1 MTMFTN
7 GYSSLQIPEDFEP
20 VATKEEFNDLYLV
33 NTKIP
38 MSIKFSTTPT
48 LVGLPEIMDGIEQN
62 LKNNDKIEV
71 VNSDFITI
79 NDQIYY
85 MIVSSFSD
93 GENEIRRNE
102 FLYVED
108 SNLYIFE
115 FTYPYADRELDDFY
129 LNIIRSLKISVPKY
143 IVEDGNYIISSPFLS
158 TYSALPILI
167 LILSLLG
174 LLLISPTLGCA
185 SSGSGDFLL
194 LKTLR
199 VFSFLNLC
207 SSVS

>member
-7 GYSSLQIPEDFEP
+7 GFSTLQMPKDFEP
-20 VATKEEFNDLYLV
+20 INAKDEFTELYLV

-48 LVGLPEIMDGIEQN
+48 LVGLPDIRADIE
-62 LKNNDKIEV
+62 KNIKTNDKI
-71 VNSDFITI
+71 NLIHSDFIAI
-79 NDQIYY
+79 NDDIYY

-93 GENEIRRNE
+93 GENQIRRNE

-108 SNLYIFE
+108 NNLYIFE

-143 IVEDGNYIISSPFLS
+143 IVENGEYRINHE
-158 TYSALPILI
+158 
-167 LILSLLG
+167 
-174 LLLISPTLGCA
+174 
-185 SSGSGDFLL
+185 
-194 LKTLR
+194 
-199 VFSFLNLC
+199 
-207 SSVS
+207 

>member
-7 GYSSLQIPEDFEP
+7 GYSTLQMPKDFEP
-20 VATKEEFNDLYLV
+20 INAKDQFTELYLV

-48 LVGLPEIMDGIEQN
+48 LVGLPDIRADIEKN
-62 LKNNDKIEV
+62 LENNDRI
-71 VNSDFITI
+71 NLIQSDFLAI
-79 NDQIYY
+79 NEDIYY

-93 GENEIRRNE
+93 GENEVRRNE

-108 SNLYIFE
+108 DNLYIFE

-143 IVEDGNYIISSPFLS
+143 IVENGEYRINN
-158 TYSALPILI
+158 
-167 LILSLLG
+167 
-174 LLLISPTLGCA
+174 
-185 SSGSGDFLL
+185 
-194 LKTLR
+194 K
-199 VFSFLNLC
+199 
-207 SSVS
+207 

>member
-7 GYSSLQIPEDFEP
+7 GFSTLQMPEDFEP
-20 VATKEEFNDLYLV
+20 INAKDQFTDLYLV

-48 LVGLPEIMDGIEQN
+48 LVGLPDIRADIEKN
-62 LKNNDKIEV
+62 FENNDKI
-71 VNSDFITI
+71 NLIQSDFIAI
-79 NDQIYY
+79 NEDIYY
-85 MIVSSFSD
+85 MIVSSFAD

-129 LNIIRSLKISVPKY
+129 LNIIRSLKIIVPKY
-143 IVEDGNYIISSPFLS
+143 IIENGEYKINHE
-158 TYSALPILI
+158 
-167 LILSLLG
+167 
-174 LLLISPTLGCA
+174 
-185 SSGSGDFLL
+185 
-194 LKTLR
+194 
-199 VFSFLNLC
+199 
-207 SSVS
+207 